1 VTSGE
6 SRCYRVALAVGLG
19 LACLTVAPLQAQPQP
34 QPQTTPSLPA
44 FLQGAYKERV
54 TNPEA
59 VARGKALYDAYG
71 CAFCH
76 GPDTRGGN
84 QGPSL
89 LRSQLVQRDQAG
101 ETIGPVIRNGVPNT
115 TMVGFALEPEQIADI
130 AEFLHSFVLDS
141 RDPARQRPASIVT
154 GNPRAGRRYF
164 DAHCAECHSV
174 SEDLRGIAARYPDP
188 VELQTSWLM
197 PRNAPPTR
205 VRVMA
210 PDGEVTEGRLAR
222 IDEFVVSV
230 ALDDGTQ
237 RSFARAGAVPQVE
250 IQDPLAA
257 HKALLPRYSDPDIH
271 DVTAYLVT
279 IE

>member
-1 VTSGE
+1 LICLASCA
-6 SRCYRVALAVGLG
+6 SQSALAQ
-19 LACLTVAPLQAQPQP
+19 QAQPP
-34 QPQTTPSLPA
+34 PPPLPA
-44 FLQGAYKERV
+44 FLQGAYPARE
-54 TNPEA
+54 TDPAA
-59 VARGKALYDAYG
+59 VERGKALYEAYG

-76 GPDTRGGN
+76 GADTRGGN

-115 TMVGFALEPEQIADI
+115 TMVGFALEPPQIADI
-130 AEFLHSFVLDS
+130 AQFLHSFALDS
-141 RDPARQRPASIVT
+141 RDPARQRPESIVT
-154 GNPRAGRRYF
+154 GNARAGRRYF
-164 DAHCAECHSV
+164 EAHCAECHSV
-174 SEDLRGIAARYPDP
+174 SEDLRGVAARYPDA
-188 VELQTSWLM
+188 VELQTNWLM

-205 VRVMA
+205 VRVTA
-210 PDGEVTEGRLAR
+210 PDGEVAEGRLAR

-237 RSFARAGAVPQVE
+237 RSFARDGADPQVE

-257 HKALLPRYSDPDIH
+257 HKTLLPVYTDSDIH
-271 DVTAYLVT
+271 DITAYLVT

>member
-1 VTSGE
+1 VSVGKAV
-6 SRCYRVALAVGLG
+6 SAQAALLIC
-19 LACLTVAPLQAQPQP
+19 LASIAGASQSVRAQQAQQP
-34 QPQTTPSLPA
+34 APPLPA
-44 FLQGAYKERV
+44 FLQGAYPARD
-54 TNPEA
+54 TDPAA
-59 VARGKALYDAYG
+59 VARGKALYEAYG

-76 GPDTRGGN
+76 GADTRGGN

-115 TMVGFALEPEQIADI
+115 TMVGFALEPEQISDV
-130 AEFLHSFVLDS
+130 AEFLHSFALDS
-141 RDPARQRPASIVT
+141 RDPARQRPESIVT
-154 GNPRAGRRYF
+154 GNARAGRRYF

-174 SEDLRGIAARYPDP
+174 KDDLRDVAARYSDP
-188 VELQTSWLM
+188 VELQTNWLM

-205 VRVMA
+205 VRVTA
-210 PDGEVTEGRLAR
+210 ADGEVTEGNLAR

-237 RSFARAGAVPQVE
+237 RSFARAGAVPAVE

-257 HKALLPRYSDPDIH
+257 HKALLPMYSDPDIH

>member
-1 VTSGE
+1 MGE
-6 SRCYRVALAVGLG
+6 SKRFRTALAMC
-19 LACLTVAPLQAQPQP
+19 LASIAGAVAPARSQPP
-34 QPQTTPSLPA
+34 PAPPPPA
-44 FLQGAYKERV
+44 FLQGAYPARA

-59 VARGKALYDAYG
+59 VARGKALYDAFG

-101 ETIGPVIRNGVPNT
+101 ETIGPIIRDGVPNT
-115 TMVGFALEPEQIADI
+115 TMVGFALESEQIADI
-130 AEFLHSFVLDS
+130 AEFLHSFALDS
-141 RDPARQRPASIVT
+141 RDPSRQRPASIVT

-174 SEDLRGIAARYPDP
+174 SEDLRGLGVRYPDP
-188 VELQTSWLM
+188 VELQTNWLM
-197 PRNAPPTR
+197 PRNAPPTN
-205 VRVMA
+205 VRVTN
-210 PDGEVTEGRLAR
+210 PNGQVTEGRLVR

-230 ALDDGTQ
+230 ELDGGTQ

-257 HKALLPRYSDPDIH
+257 HKGLLPMYTDPDIH
-271 DVTAYLVT
+271 NVTAYLVT

>member
-1 VTSGE
+1 VAVAS
-6 SRCYRVALAVGLG
+6 SARVGAALYVCLVAYTGTAE
-19 LACLTVAPLQAQPQP
+19 LAEAQAPPQP
-34 QPQTTPSLPA
+34 PPPLPA
-44 FLQGAYKERV
+44 FLQGAYPARE

-76 GPDTRGGN
+76 GADTRGGN

-101 ETIGPVIRNGVPNT
+101 ETIGPILRSGVPNT
-115 TMVGFALEPEQIADI
+115 TMVGYSLEPEQIADVS
-130 AEFLHSFVLDS
+130 EFLHSFALDS

-154 GNPRAGRRYF
+154 GNARAGRRYF
-164 DAHCAECHSV
+164 EAQCAECHSV
-174 SEDLRGIAARYPDP
+174 SDDLRGVAARYPDP
-188 VELQTSWLM
+188 VDLQTNWLM
-197 PRNAPPTR
+197 PRNPPPTR
-205 VRVMA
+205 VRVTA
-210 PDGEVTEGRLAR
+210 PNGDVTEGGLAR
-222 IDEFVVSV
+222 IDEFVVGVS
-230 ALDDGTQ
+230 LDDGTQ
-237 RSFARAGAVPQVE
+237 RSFERIGAVPQVE

-257 HKALLPRYSDPDIH
+257 HKALLPMYTDRDIH

>member
-1 VTSGE
+1 MSE
-6 SRCYRVALAVGLG
+6 PCRAQQSQQP
-19 LACLTVAPLQAQPQP
+19 APP
-34 QPQTTPSLPA
+34 LPA
-44 FLQGAYKERV
+44 FLQGAYPARE
-54 TNPEA
+54 TDPAA
-59 VARGKALYDAYG
+59 VERGKALYDAYG

-89 LRSQLVQRDQAG
+89 LRSQLVQRDQVG

-115 TMVGFALEPEQIADI
+115 TMVGFALEPAQITDI
-130 AEFLHSFVLDS
+130 AQFLHSFALDS
-141 RDPARQRPASIVT
+141 RDPARQRPESIVT
-154 GNPRAGRRYF
+154 GNARAGRRYF

-174 SEDLRGIAARYPDP
+174 SEDLRGLAARYPDAI
-188 VELQTSWLM
+188 ELQTTWLM

-205 VRVMA
+205 VRVTL

-222 IDEFVVSV
+222 IDEFVVSL

-237 RSFARAGAVPQVE
+237 RSFARLGSVPQVE

-257 HKALLPRYSDPDIH
+257 HKALLPVYTDQGIH
-271 DVTAYLVT
+271 NVTAYLVT
-279 IE
+279 IERRNSR